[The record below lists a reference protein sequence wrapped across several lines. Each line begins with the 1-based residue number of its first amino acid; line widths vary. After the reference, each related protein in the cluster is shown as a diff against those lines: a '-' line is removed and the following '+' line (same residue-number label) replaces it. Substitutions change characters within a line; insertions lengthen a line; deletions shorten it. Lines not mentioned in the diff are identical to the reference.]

1 MSEFKKAFVSGVIYT
16 SIAKYLGIFLSII
29 ISAILARLLQPEDF
43 GIVAVATVIIG
54 FINLITDFGLGPAI
68 VQNDTL
74 SRNDLK
80 HLFSFT
86 VYVGLGASFFLF
98 VLADSISHYYNDSN
112 LIPIIRLLS
121 LNVLFASI
129 NIVPNALLLKE
140 KKFKLIAKRT
150 LLMQALAGGI
160 AIVSAFVGLGLYAL
174 VIQSILAAI
183 GIFIFN
189 YILRPIPFGK
199 CFSVYSLKKVFSFS
213 IFQFLCSIITY
224 INSTLDKLMV
234 GKKIGLLDL
243 GYYEKSYRL
252 MRLPVMNLTYVFT
265 PVMQPMFKEFKD
277 DRHVMGE
284 KYCILFKFLSI
295 IGLPLSSFLYFEASD
310 LICLF
315 YGMNWLPAIRPFQL
329 FSLSVGFM
337 ILLASTGPIYQAS
350 NNVKIMTVSC
360 LIEALIGLS
369 CLYIG
374 LHIGG
379 INTIAFW
386 ISLGIFL
393 RFITSFSII
402 FFYIFRLSFFRIVK
416 EMFLGLVGGIMTSVL
431 FYLVSLK
438 YSEDISIYRIVL
450 NSFIL
455 GGSVFTL
462 LYYSKLFDIRK
473 ILSHKHN

>member
-1 MSEFKKAFVSGVIYT
+1 MSEFKKTFVSGVLYT

-74 SRNDLK
+74 SKKDLK
-80 HLFSFT
+80 SLFSFT
-86 VYVGLGASFFLF
+86 IIVGTLASLLLFAGAGL
-98 VLADSISHYYNDSN
+98 ISDFYDDKD

-121 LNVLFASI
+121 LNVFFASV

-150 LLMQALAGGI
+150 LLMQALGGGI
-160 AIVSAFVGLGLYAL
+160 AVLCAFVGLGLYAL
-174 VIQSILAAI
+174 VIQSILSAA

-189 YILRPIPFGK
+189 YILQPIPF
-199 CFSVYSLKKVFSFS
+199 SLHFTKSSIKKVFSFS
-213 IFQFLCSIITY
+213 FFQFLCSIITY
-224 INSTLDKLMV
+224 LNGTLDKLLV
-234 GKKIGLLDL
+234 GKKMGLSDL

-277 DRHVMGE
+277 DMRIMGE
-284 KYCILFKFLSI
+284 KYCVLFKFLII
-295 IGLPLSSFLYFEASD
+295 IGMPLSSYLYFEASD

-315 YGMNWLPAIRPFQL
+315 YGMNWIPAIRPFQL
-329 FSLSVGFM
+329 FSISVGFM

-350 NNVKIMTVSC
+350 NNVRIMTIAC
-360 LIEALIGLS
+360 ILEAVIGLT

-374 LHIGG
+374 LSLGG
-379 INTIAFW
+379 INVVAFC
-386 ISLGIFL
+386 ISFGIML
-393 RFITSFSII
+393 RFVTTFSII
-402 FFYIFRLSFFRIVK
+402 FFRIFHL
-416 EMFLGLVGGIMTSVL
+416 
-431 FYLVSLK
+431 
-438 YSEDISIYRIVL
+438 SIYRIIKESALGLIGTVFSTLLFYFVSLEFGGYISFWRIVL
-450 NSFIL
+450 NTVIL
-455 GGSVFTL
+455 CSIVLLL
-462 LYYSKLFDIRK
+462 LYYSKLFNLKKSLKRK
-473 ILSHKHN
+473 